1 MAVINFPDPS
11 QSPWLNE
18 STGITYTYFNGVWK
32 VTGSTESE
40 DSGSGSSSSSSS
52 PSTIISATQ
61 PAVEDLEEGSLWWNS
76 TLGRLFILYITPSTS
91 VKSWVEASP
100 DTDTDTDTIIDLS
113 SLDLL
118 PPAGE

>member
-1 MAVINFPDPS
+1 MSVINFPDPS

-18 STGITYTYFNGVWK
+18 STGITYTYYNGVWK
-32 VTGSTESE
+32 VTGSTGSES
-40 DSGSGSSSSSSS
+40 SGSGSTAT
-52 PSTIISATQ
+52 PAASTIISATQ

-76 TLGRLFILYITPSTS
+76 TLGRLFILYINPNTS

-100 DTDTDTDTIIDLS
+100 DTDTDTTIDLS

>member
-1 MAVINFPDPS
+1 MSVINFPDPS

-18 STGITYTYFNGVWK
+18 STGITYTYYNGVWK

-40 DSGSGSSSSSSS
+40 SSGSGSSSTSAA
-52 PSTIISATQ
+52 STTVSATP

-76 TLGRLFILYITPSTS
+76 TLGRLFILYIDPNTS
-91 VKSWVEASP
+91 LKSWVEASP

-113 SLDLL
+113 TLDLL
-118 PPAGE
+118 PPPAGA